1 MDKKDQTKEQQDVN
15 LKEQEEVKQDEKVEV
30 IEKDEKDLIIEQLE
44 LKIKTY
50 ESEIDKI
57 KRAAADV
64 INRGKQLEVEKKY
77 EAVDLIKKLLVPLS
91 YFESALKYQSDDQA
105 IMNFLKG
112 FEMIYNLIL
121 DTLKSDGL
129 EEIAT
134 NVNDIFDPYYH
145 EVTELV
151 ETDGEKDRIVEVVQK
166 GYKYKDRVIK
176 PVKVKVSKPIQKLED
191 SEDKNN
197 NETQDNSE
205 LVN

>member
-1 MDKKDQTKEQQDVN
+1 
-15 LKEQEEVKQDEKVEV
+15 
-30 IEKDEKDLIIEQLE
+30 
-44 LKIKTY
+44 
-50 ESEIDKI
+50 
-57 KRAAADV
+57 
-64 INRGKQLEVEKKY
+64 KQLEVEKKY
-77 EAVDLIKKLLVPLS
+77 AAVDLIKKLLVPLS

-129 EEIAT
+129 EEIVT